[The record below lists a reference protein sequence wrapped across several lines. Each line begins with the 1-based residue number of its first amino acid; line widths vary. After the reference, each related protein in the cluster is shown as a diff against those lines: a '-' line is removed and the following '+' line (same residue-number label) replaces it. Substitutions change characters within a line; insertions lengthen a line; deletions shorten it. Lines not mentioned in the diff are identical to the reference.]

1 MNKSEDLISPDFLFS
16 EETPEERRP
25 EPVQE
30 LQKPEPDL
38 ESILVALTDFSSLDA
53 ALSAQVSQRVSTVA
67 EPPRRINEPIPFS
80 EIKINGLEEISAP
93 AVPALVYGVRD
104 SVNASVNAPSVRKT
118 ESFHG
123 AKGGN
128 GNVAEESVAVPV
140 ASEAFL
146 SEKEKERVESVR
158 ILRKELSDIFSECDG
173 FPPFHKKTI
182 LNLVDAVC
190 VRTVE
195 KEIETLGSL
204 LLYFSET
211 LGVILDKQEAWER
224 LRKKF
229 VENAYVR
236 VKAEKG
242 IGFRLIPKKE
252 ALENPEVLDEALGA
266 FNSAYAK
273 KRDAFISELKRS

>member
-1 MNKSEDLISPDFLFS
+1 MNRNVELISPDFLFS
-16 EETPEERRP
+16 EGVPEEKKP

-30 LQKPEPDL
+30 PQKPEPDL

-53 ALSAQVSQRVSTVA
+53 TLSAQVSQRVSAVV

-80 EIKINGLEEISAP
+80 DIKLIGLEEVSKP
-93 AVPALVYGVRD
+93 AVPAFVEGVRCTV
-104 SVNASVNAPSVRKT
+104 SVSVSAPTAVSVSGGPG
-118 ESFHG
+118 ENSSG
-123 AKGGN
+123 AGSEPSKIDF
-128 GNVAEESVAVPV
+128 ADH
-140 ASEAFL
+140 EAFL

-158 ILRKELSDIFSECDG
+158 ILRKELSDIFSEREG
-173 FPPFHKKTI
+173 FPPFHRKTI
-182 LNLVDAVC
+182 LDLVDAVC
-190 VRTVE
+190 VRTVD
-195 KEIETLGSL
+195 KEIETLGTL

-211 LGVILDKQEAWER
+211 LGVILDKREAWER
-224 LRKKF
+224 LREKF
-229 VENAYVR
+229 IENAYVR

-252 ALENPEVLDEALGA
+252 ALENPEVLDEALEA